1 MLLVLFSVLTAFFI
15 GIILTPLLIF
25 LIKKGNLL
33 DKPGGRKIHKY
44 SVPSMGGIAIFIG
57 LLGGILIWLNYLQLV
72 EIRFFLLGL
81 SIMFILG
88 LRDDLVEL
96 TAYQKLIGQLIAVI
110 TVVVLGDVRVSNFYG
125 LMGVYELPLW
135 FSYSLTIFAIIGLT
149 NAFNLIDGLDGLA
162 GTLSIITFLGLGGWF
177 LYSGHTTYGF
187 IAFTFVGAVLS
198 FLVYNWHPAKIFMGD
213 TGSLTLG
220 FALSVLCIKFIESN
234 VAIPADSFKFHAPL
248 ATAAALLIVPFY
260 DTLRVFVKRA
270 RKGISPMTADKSHV
284 HHFLMRMGFRHDQVA
299 IILGAVKIGF
309 IVLMVVFNELPDI
322 VMLPTLMVLVVA
334 GGVVLDRLTL
344 RRVKQIVRCSPRVL
358 AQRSY
363 HGMRA
368 KVKID
373 EKVLRQEDVN
383 LN

>member
-187 IAFTFVGAVLS
+187 IDR
-198 FLVYNWHPAKIFMGD
+198 K
-213 TGSLTLG
+213 
-220 FALSVLCIKFIESN
+220 SV
-234 VAIPADSFKFHAPL
+234 V
-248 ATAAALLIVPFY
+248 
-260 DTLRVFVKRA
+260 
-270 RKGISPMTADKSHV
+270 
-284 HHFLMRMGFRHDQVA
+284 
-299 IILGAVKIGF
+299 
-309 IVLMVVFNELPDI
+309 
-322 VMLPTLMVLVVA
+322 
-334 GGVVLDRLTL
+334 
-344 RRVKQIVRCSPRVL
+344 
-358 AQRSY
+358 
-363 HGMRA
+363 
-368 KVKID
+368 
-373 EKVLRQEDVN
+373 
-383 LN
+383 